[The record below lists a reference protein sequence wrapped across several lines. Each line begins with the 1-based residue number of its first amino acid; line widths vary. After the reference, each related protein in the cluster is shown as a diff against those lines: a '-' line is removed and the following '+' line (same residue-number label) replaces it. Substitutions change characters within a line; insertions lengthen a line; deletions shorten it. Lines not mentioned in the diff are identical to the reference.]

1 MSSGSFSKGN
11 HILIL
16 DDDPAVIEGCSRV
29 LSRMGCHCLTLQDLE
44 GEREPFDVVLTDMGM
59 PRDELLNAL
68 EHLKEQTPSATV
80 VLFLTCPT
88 VKAAI
93 EAIKRGD
100 FVPLNRPLH
109 PGEIKAMFERLAPAE
124 DQRPELKGGEQ
135 IVGTSPALIKVLK
148 TIKKVA
154 PSNANVLLLGE
165 SGTGK
170 ELMARTIHLNSA
182 RCDGPFIPVDCAS
195 LPETLLESELFGYE
209 KGAFTGA
216 LSTRPGIFEYA
227 NGGTIFLDE
236 VGELSPSL
244 QAKLLR
250 VLQERQFR
258 RVGGRQLIQ
267 VDVRVISAT
276 NQDLIQAVRDG
287 RFRKDLYYRLN
298 VVPIHLPP
306 LRERREDIKPL
317 VRHFL
322 RYFSQRDHRPV
333 REISQAAMELLE
345 RYPWPGNVRELQNV
359 MERAVSLAEGEVIL
373 PEDLPEEVRK
383 GRVPSLEDEIPLDLP
398 FEEAKERWIEL
409 FERRYLR
416 ELLERTG
423 GNISQAAR
431 MAGVNR
437 KTIHRLLKKHGLHKG
452 RSFIP

>member
-1 MSSGSFSKGN
+1 
-11 HILIL
+11 
-16 DDDPAVIEGCSRV
+16 
-29 LSRMGCHCLTLQDLE
+29 
-44 GEREPFDVVLTDMGM
+44 
-59 PRDELLNAL
+59 
-68 EHLKEQTPSATV
+68 
-80 VLFLTCPT
+80 
-88 VKAAI
+88 
-93 EAIKRGD
+93 
-100 FVPLNRPLH
+100 
-109 PGEIKAMFERLAPAE
+109 MFERLAPAE
-124 DQRPELKGGEQ
+124 DQRPELKGGER

-170 ELMARTIHLNSA
+170 ELMARTIHLNST

-209 KGAFTGA
+209 RGAFTGA

-306 LRERREDIKPL
+306 LRERKEDIKPL

-322 RYFSQRDHRPV
+322 RYFSQRDHRPL
-333 REISQAAMELLE
+333 REVSQAAMELLE

-383 GRVPSLEDEIPLDLP
+383 GRVPPIEDEIPLDLP

-452 RSFIP
+452 RSLTL